1 MKKNNNK
8 YRNNYS
14 NVYSLNY
21 KFDSCSIAGKISG
34 TALDL
39 IKKYNELAKE
49 AQSNGDHVN
58 AEVFRQYA
66 EHYRKIVT
74 DINEKKMQNIAL
86 RNQQSR
92 ADESNFTLIETPDF
106 SNSDHS
112 DSEDDVVL
120 EQVKAPV
127 IDINAELTSEPSVFS
142 IDGVHLSEPEPEIS
156 AAPQPEKKSF
166 TVIEIKP
173 ETAKA
178 DIIATKDEQKP
189 RTRKYVRK
197 KTEKALAV

>member
-1 MKKNNNK
+1 MI
-8 YRNNYS
+8 Y
-14 NVYSLNY
+14 VYSLNY

-74 DINEKKMQNIAL
+74 DINEKKMQNMAL

-92 ADESNFTLIETPDF
+92 SEDATLTVIETPDF
-106 SNSDHS
+106 SNDDQH
-112 DSEDDVVL
+112 DVEEDVVL

-127 IDINAELTSEPSVFS
+127 IDINAELTAEPSVFS
-142 IDGVHLSEPEPEIS
+142 IDGVHLSEPEPEVS
-156 AAPQPEKKSF
+156 VAPQPEKKSF

-173 ETAKA
+173 ESAKS
-178 DIIATKDEQKP
+178 DIIAAKDEQKP